1 MWIIREFV
9 SKAMNITI
17 DIFKVE
23 RMEVKLDEK

>member
-9 SKAMNITI
+9 SKAMNIII